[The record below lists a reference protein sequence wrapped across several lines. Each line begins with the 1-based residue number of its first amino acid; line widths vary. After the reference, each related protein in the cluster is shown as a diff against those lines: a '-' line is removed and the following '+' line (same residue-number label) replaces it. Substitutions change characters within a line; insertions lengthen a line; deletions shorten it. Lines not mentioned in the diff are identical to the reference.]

1 MKFQLIDISY
11 HIDYGNP
18 IIDLWGRQENGEV
31 AHVEVTGFQPYFY
44 IIPTD
49 EMRLLAELDN
59 RELQW
64 ETVERYLPLY
74 YQKNKTK
81 CIKVFVDLPGNI
93 PKLREELSQ
102 YGNIYEADILFR
114 NKFLSDV
121 DLHGCD
127 NMECFNRTVHY
138 TEISKAEA
146 KIIPKVMAYDIEVL
160 PPKIGVPNPK
170 NDQIIIISLVCNDGY
185 KKLLVAKDG
194 TDTTERE
201 FLGSELAV
209 LNRFI
214 QLVKK
219 VDPDI
224 IIDYNG
230 DHFDIPY
237 IIQRLQTYNLIANI
251 GRDNREWQQRSF
263 GGNVETLITG
273 RVHMD
278 VMKIIQK
285 NFQLVNYSLATTAK
299 EIIGKEKLDVPASK
313 MREIWNNNDINEF
326 LEYAEVDAKLTL
338 DLLIETKLLD
348 KYIAIAKISGA
359 LLHNVI
365 NGGQTQLIE
374 PLLLKEF
381 YKENRLF
388 PNRPTEAE
396 MEERK
401 KCGKYEGAFVGD
413 PVLGLHKNIAVVDFV
428 SLYPTSMISHNIC
441 VTSLSEDGTIETPNG
456 AKFISKDVY
465 VGVLPRVLER
475 LFNERI
481 RIKTLMKSEEDKQQK
496 EYYDA
501 MQYAIKI
508 WLNSAYGLTGFVGSR
523 FFIQDVAA
531 SITAI
536 GRKTILRANDLT
548 IKNGYDVL
556 YNDTDSIFIKIPEL
570 KSKNE
575 IAHSL
580 EPLLDQVNSELPLPM
595 KLTFEDFFISGI
607 FFARKRYIL
616 LDENGKYKIRGIEM
630 RRRDWAPIVPKTMK
644 VVFDKILKEDD
655 LEGAL
660 KYAQT
665 VIINVGNYGTNGNDF
680 SNGNMDIAD
689 LTITKKYGRI
699 DYKNK
704 QPHAELVNRL
714 TKENRNVYGLGDRV
728 GYIIRRGNSKELLY
742 HKSVLPEDIL
752 NGRYQIDS
760 KYYLERQ
767 LFPPLERIFDVFNM
781 SALLKNRGQT
791 TFDRW

>member
-1 MKFQLIDISY
+1 
-11 HIDYGNP
+11 
-18 IIDLWGRQENGEV
+18 
-31 AHVEVTGFQPYFY
+31 
-44 IIPTD
+44 
-49 EMRLLAELDN
+49 
-59 RELQW
+59 
-64 ETVERYLPLY
+64 
-74 YQKNKTK
+74 
-81 CIKVFVDLPGNI
+81 
-93 PKLREELSQ
+93 
-102 YGNIYEADILFR
+102 
-114 NKFLSDV
+114 
-121 DLHGCD
+121 
-127 NMECFNRTVHY
+127 
-138 TEISKAEA
+138 
-146 KIIPKVMAYDIEVL
+146 
-160 PPKIGVPNPK
+160 
-170 NDQIIIISLVCNDGY
+170 
-185 KKLLVAKDG
+185 
-194 TDTTERE
+194 
-201 FLGSELAV
+201 
-209 LNRFI
+209 
-214 QLVKK
+214 
-219 VDPDI
+219 
-224 IIDYNG
+224 
-230 DHFDIPY
+230 
-237 IIQRLQTYNLIANI
+237 
-251 GRDNREWQQRSF
+251 
-263 GGNVETLITG
+263 
-273 RVHMD
+273 
-278 VMKIIQK
+278 MKIIQK

-381 YKENRLF
+381 YKEERLF

-413 PVLGLHKNIAVVDFV
+413 PVLGLHKNIAIVDFV

-441 VTSLSEDGTIETPNG
+441 VTSLSEDGTIEAPNG

-548 IKNGYDVL
+548 IQNGYEVL
-556 YNDTDSIFIKIPEL
+556 YNDTDSIFIKIPKL

-580 EPLLDQVNSELPLPM
+580 EPLLDQVNSELPPPM
-595 KLTFEDFFISGI
+595 KLTFENFFISGI

-630 RRRDWAPIVPKTMK
+630 RRRDWAAVVPKTMK

-660 KYAQT
+660 KYAQS
-665 VIINVGNYGTNGNDF
+665 VIIDVGNYGNDGIDF
-680 SNGNMDIAD
+680 SNGNMDITD
-689 LTITKKYGRI
+689 LIITKKYGRI

-728 GYIIRRGNSKELLY
+728 GYIIRRGNSKELLH

-752 NGRYQIDS
+752 NGTYQIDS

-767 LFPPLERIFDVFNM
+767 LLPPLERIFDMFNM

-791 TFDRW
+791 TFDSFT

>member
-1 MKFQLIDISY
+1 
-11 HIDYGNP
+11 
-18 IIDLWGRQENGEV
+18 
-31 AHVEVTGFQPYFY
+31 
-44 IIPTD
+44 
-49 EMRLLAELDN
+49 
-59 RELQW
+59 
-64 ETVERYLPLY
+64 
-74 YQKNKTK
+74 
-81 CIKVFVDLPGNI
+81 
-93 PKLREELSQ
+93 
-102 YGNIYEADILFR
+102 
-114 NKFLSDV
+114 
-121 DLHGCD
+121 
-127 NMECFNRTVHY
+127 
-138 TEISKAEA
+138 
-146 KIIPKVMAYDIEVL
+146 
-160 PPKIGVPNPK
+160 
-170 NDQIIIISLVCNDGY
+170 
-185 KKLLVAKDG
+185 
-194 TDTTERE
+194 
-201 FLGSELAV
+201 
-209 LNRFI
+209 
-214 QLVKK
+214 
-219 VDPDI
+219 
-224 IIDYNG
+224 
-230 DHFDIPY
+230 
-237 IIQRLQTYNLIANI
+237 
-251 GRDNREWQQRSF
+251 
-263 GGNVETLITG
+263 
-273 RVHMD
+273 
-278 VMKIIQK
+278 
-285 NFQLVNYSLATTAK
+285 
-299 EIIGKEKLDVPASK
+299 
-313 MREIWNNNDINEF
+313 
-326 LEYAEVDAKLTL
+326 
-338 DLLIETKLLD
+338 
-348 KYIAIAKISGA
+348 
-359 LLHNVI
+359 
-365 NGGQTQLIE
+365 
-374 PLLLKEF
+374 
-381 YKENRLF
+381 
-388 PNRPTEAE
+388 

-428 SLYPTSMISHNIC
+428 SIYPTSMISHNIC

-680 SNGNMDIAD
+680 SNGNMDITD

-728 GYIIRRGNSKELLY
+728 GYIIRRGNSKELLH

-752 NGRYQIDS
+752 NGTYQIDS

-767 LFPPLERIFDVFNM
+767 LLPPLERIFDVFNM